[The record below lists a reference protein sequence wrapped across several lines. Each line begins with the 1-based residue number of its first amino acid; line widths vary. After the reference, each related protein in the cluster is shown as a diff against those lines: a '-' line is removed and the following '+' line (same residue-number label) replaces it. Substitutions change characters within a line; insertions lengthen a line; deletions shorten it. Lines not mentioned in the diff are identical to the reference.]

1 MGQELHRT
9 ANGTAP
15 SRSFFAIMCA
25 GACVASASRRQ
36 TAIAL
41 STAEAEIYALCA
53 CVRLL
58 LVLRRIAAFVLGYTL
73 PPSVVYED
81 NTAVISMLKRRDLT
95 ARTRHIRVNL
105 GFIVDAIDAR
115 EIEIHYVG
123 TADQVAD
130 VGTNQRDVETF
141 VRHRNLLLGIIGM
154 ASHT

>member
-1 MGQELHRT
+1 M
-9 ANGTAP
+9 
-15 SRSFFAIMCA
+15 
-25 GACVASASRRQ
+25 
-36 TAIAL
+36 
-41 STAEAEIYALCA
+41 
-53 CVRLL
+53 RLL

-115 EIEIHYVG
+115 EIEVHYVG

-130 VGTNQRDVETF
+130 IGTNQRDVATF
-141 VRHRNLLLGIIGM
+141 VRHRDFLLGV
-154 ASHT
+154 ADRD